1 LKRRRRRRV
10 GNKSPRLRPR
20 FAGDLISG
28 EKLVGVWSS
37 SLLPGSG
44 GVLRCGSGDR
54 VRARCLLRRGSPGCA
69 AWCGAAGS
77 PLGMD
82 GVYGWLGVWLV
93 AEGPGRLQQG
103 GVASSPGPGVKEL
116 GEHGRYGRR
125 LRPIE
130 DWGSDPVLRS
140 RWLLRLTNAIVQGV
154 PSSPGA
160 PLLCVFSDPR
170 RWWLAST
177 RRSGIGSRE
186 DQGRQSF
193 SLFGVFCSARRS
205 QLFGLYP
212 SCIIVF
218 VCLLSKLSVLFSYSY
233 KYK

>member
-1 LKRRRRRRV
+1 VSFAAGFARMRGLVRCCRIPAWDGWSLRLAWGLAR
-10 GNKSPRLRPR
+10 GGGAWPSPAR
-20 FAGDLISG
+20 
-28 EKLVGVWSS
+28 
-37 SLLPGSG
+37 
-44 GVLRCGSGDR
+44 RCGVVPR
-54 VRARCLLRRGSPGCA
+54 PG
-69 AWCGAAGS
+69 
-77 PLGMD
+77 
-82 GVYGWLGVWLV
+82 
-93 AEGPGRLQQG
+93 
-103 GVASSPGPGVKEL
+103 GVKEL

-218 VCLLSKLSVLFSYSY
+218 VRLLSKLSVLFSYSY